1 MTPIAAKPTLLPWA
15 GLRPPQ
21 KLRIR
26 TDAHQKSTVY
36 LTSSLP
42 LSRILDPRPFPRH
55 GEYLVHYGSDR
66 SSAEQGATVFANQRD
81 QHCALA
87 DAPRGEGISLG
98 QGLWG
103 GYRCRS
109 EDLSPRPIRGLVDGH
124 TRTGI
129 LLLLWQRSPRREVRR
144 HR

>member
-36 LTSSLP
+36 HTSSLP

-66 SSAEQGATVFANQRD
+66 SFQQYLPTSEINI
-81 QHCALA
+81 ALA

-109 EDLSPRPIRGLVDGH
+109 EDLSPRPIPNAV
-124 TRTGI
+124 
-129 LLLLWQRSPRREVRR
+129 RREASYVYRR
-144 HR
+144 